1 VLKHI
6 NQPFADVA
14 VNLFGYLLVVGRN
27 VHPMAKML
35 HLSVLNYCGNFGTD
49 FQQIEKFL
57 EVQIND

>member
-14 VNLFGYLLVVGRN
+14 VNLFGYLVGRN